1 SSPSKVEDVGPMMEF
16 SRPKLVPIHG
26 IPIVS
31 YFAENW
37 DNVKVFQARPDDLL
51 LATFPKA
58 VFLFL
63 SYPLI
68 VLLNG
73 NDDRIP
79 CEPTTTR
86 RMIAYMCIP
95 PPPTPGTEQLSQMDS
110 PRVIKTHLPFQ
121 LVPKSFWEQDCKV
134 RKQVIY
140 MARNA
145 KDNAVS
151 YYHFGRMNKLD
162 PEPGTWPQFL
172 GKFIAGNVTF
182 GSWFDHVKGWWD
194 KKDSHR
200 ILYLFYEDLKEDLRR
215 EIHKLMAFLEKD
227 LEEEVVDK
235 IVHHTSFEVMKE
247 NPMANY
253 TSMPSVFLDQKVSPF
268 MRKGT
273 VGDWKNYFTVAQS
286 EMFDK
291 VYREKMAGTKLT
303 FRTQI

>member
-1 SSPSKVEDVGPMMEF
+1 MKEPVEDVGPMMEF

-58 VFLFL
+58 GTTWVTEIVDMINHRGDVEKCKRAPTHIRTPFLEFAAPK
-63 SYPLI
+63 PL
-68 VLLNG
+68 
-73 NDDRIP
+73 P
-79 CEPTTTR
+79 
-86 RMIAYMCIP
+86 A
-95 PPPTPGTEQLSQMDS
+95 GTEQLSQMDS

-121 LVPKSFWEQDCKV
+121 LVPKSFWEQDCK
-134 RKQVIY
+134 VIY